1 VEKYCIIKN
10 EPLIRLHI
18 LNIDPIQSNRMT
30 PHTTLYDGPDESS
43 LAMLV
48 PLELIIPI
56 LWLTCSLEETTS
68 SLKKFK

>member
-1 VEKYCIIKN
+1 
-10 EPLIRLHI
+10 
-18 LNIDPIQSNRMT
+18 MT